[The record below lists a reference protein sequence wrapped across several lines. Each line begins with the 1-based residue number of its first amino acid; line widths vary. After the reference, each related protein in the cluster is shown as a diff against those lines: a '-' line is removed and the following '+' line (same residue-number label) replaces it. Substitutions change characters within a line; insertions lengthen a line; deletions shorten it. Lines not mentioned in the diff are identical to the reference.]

1 MCNLSSHF
9 FVGAEG
15 HTKTGGRTSSQSLK
29 SKRLVTPPTLFDS
42 AKDKAVNSPPPKVSY
57 TKIKA
62 CQEDEPKGEMSQCVA
77 LGRAKVEEGRKN
89 WKGKRKI
96 THVIRQT
103 GEGSDKRRRG
113 GKKLETEERHG
124 QRPEAPGKI
133 CSQTHLFNVF
143 AIFGS
148 HGRREQRKHVAEALV
163 FHFGSH
169 INTLEPPH

>member
-1 MCNLSSHF
+1 
-9 FVGAEG
+9 
-15 HTKTGGRTSSQSLK
+15 
-29 SKRLVTPPTLFDS
+29 
-42 AKDKAVNSPPPKVSY
+42 
-57 TKIKA
+57 
-62 CQEDEPKGEMSQCVA
+62 MSQCVA

-89 WKGKRKI
+89 WKGERKI

-103 GEGSDKRRRG
+103 GEGSDKRIRGG

-148 HGRREQRKHVAEALV
+148 HRRRERRKHVAEALV